1 MTRGRLA
8 AICVAFAFLAPPTLA
23 PAAQATQTQH
33 YYTELYRFPGAG
45 TQGSFP
51 VSAVLDLTIADDGSI
66 SGYYRPT
73 EPTDGAVEPIVGRL
87 SGKNVSFE
95 VGGTQGLHVNAT
107 LSSGKLLGRA
117 YQFYGRE
124 VFYFI
129 GRPIPNDSALPST
142 K

>member
-8 AICVAFAFLAPPTLA
+8 ALSAALAFLAFPALA
-23 PAAQATQTQH
+23 SAAAQAATHH

-51 VSAVLDLTIADDGSI
+51 VSAVLDLTIAGDGSI

-73 EPTDGAVEPIVGRL
+73 DPTDGAVLPVTGTL
-87 SGKNVSFE
+87 SAEDVSFE
-95 VGGTQGLHVNAT
+95 VGGVQGLHVNAK
-107 LSSGKLLGRA
+107 LNGGKLLGRA

-129 GRPIPNDSALPST
+129 VRPIPNDSALPNT